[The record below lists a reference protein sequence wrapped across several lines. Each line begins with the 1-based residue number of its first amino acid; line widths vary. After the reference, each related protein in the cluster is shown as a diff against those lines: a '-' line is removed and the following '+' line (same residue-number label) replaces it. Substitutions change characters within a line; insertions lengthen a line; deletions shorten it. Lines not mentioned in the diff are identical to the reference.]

1 MDNVQCVKNVF
12 KEIGCC
18 KVFRHNRDGLYFD
31 LEIVII
37 SGGPNI
43 ETYIKVNINAY
54 PRWS

>member
-43 ETYIKVNINAY
+43 ETYIKVNIND